1 MLAMTAIVGSRT
13 DSATPAVDAVSQWQ
27 AVAMDAVVLILFLV
41 LLAGIIA
48 AVLMTA
54 AAVLDRSKTG

>member
-1 MLAMTAIVGSRT
+1 
-13 DSATPAVDAVSQWQ
+13 
-27 AVAMDAVVLILFLV
+27 MDAVVLILFLV